1 MCVFYISPAR
11 TPPLPR
17 AHRCRL
23 GHRTNAQAPSTRR
36 GMCARG
42 GDVCGGGGG
51 GCVRAGLMCAR
62 RGDVRA
68 GVCVEYLPPP
78 PHTDHPL
85 SKTVGS
91 RIKTGL
97 YCLRQDEPAR
107 TVTSCTL
114 ISTLPGSCYTVLRTA
129 KPTVLDKG
137 GGYTRDLQP
146 AKLGGDP
153 HTRYES
159 LC

>member
-1 MCVFYISPAR
+1 MCVFYISPACAHPPR
-11 TPPLPR
+11 TPMP
-17 AHRCRL
+17 AWTSHKCT
-23 GHRTNAQAPSTRR
+23 GAQHAQ
-36 GMCARG
+36 GDVCAW
-42 GDVCGGGGG
+42 GDVCGGGG
-51 GCVRAGLMCAR
+51 RLMCAR
-62 RGDVRA
+62 RGDVRG
-68 GVCVEYLPPP
+68 GVCRIPTPP

-159 LC
+159 LFESF